1 MLNFRLLQ
9 AVRKM
14 NKKYTTDEYIRMIN
28 AALEDSLEKCGD
40 NVVSEAMKYSV
51 RNGGKRIRPLLLLEF
66 CRLCGGDVESA
77 LPFAC
82 AVEMIHTYSLIHDDL
97 PCMDND
103 DMRRGKPSCHIKFKE
118 HFALLAGD
126 SLLTYAFSSVLS
138 SSAAKNDPGMT
149 LEALSVLAEGAGNGG
164 MIGGQVIDLESEG
177 IQISSE
183 TLEKMDRL
191 KTGAL
196 IKASCVMGVI
206 AAHGTDES
214 KKAAATF
221 AEKLGQAFQVVD
233 DILDVIGN
241 EETLGKPIG
250 SDAESEKST
259 YVSLLGLEMSQIFAK
274 KLTDEALKSLELF
287 DGDAAYLKDFS
298 QKLLSRRN

>member
-1 MLNFRLLQ
+1 
-9 AVRKM
+9 M

-138 SSAAKNDPGMT
+138 SSAAKKDPEMT

>member
-126 SLLTYAFSSVLS
+126 SLLTYAFSSVLG
-138 SSAAKNDPGMT
+138 SSAAKKDPEMT

-287 DGDAAYLKDFS
+287 GGDAAYLKDFS

>member
-1 MLNFRLLQ
+1 
-9 AVRKM
+9 M

-126 SLLTYAFSSVLS
+126 SLLTYAFSSVLG
-138 SSAAKNDPGMT
+138 SSAAKKDPEMT

-183 TLEKMDRL
+183 TLENMDRL

-287 DGDAAYLKDFS
+287 GGDAAYLKDFS

>member
-1 MLNFRLLQ
+1 
-9 AVRKM
+9 M
-14 NKKYTTDEYIRMIN
+14 NKKYTTDEYVSMIN
-28 AALEDSLEKCGD
+28 AALEKALEKCGD
-40 NVVSEAMKYSV
+40 NVVSDAMKYSV

-66 CRLCGGDVESA
+66 CRLCGGDVQAA

-82 AVEMIHTYSLIHDDL
+82 ALEMIHTYSLIHDDL

-103 DMRRGKPSCHIKFKE
+103 DMRRGKPSCHVKFGE
-118 HFALLAGD
+118 NFALLAGD
-126 SLLTYAFSSVLS
+126 SLLTFAFSSVLNNDF
-138 SSAAKNDPGMT
+138 AKADPART
-149 LEALSVLAEGAGNGG
+149 IEALGVLADCAGNAG
-164 MIGGQVIDLESEG
+164 MIGGQVVDLESEG
-177 IQISSE
+177 IQITSE

-196 IKASCVMGVI
+196 IKAACVMGVI
-206 AAHGTDES
+206 VAGGSNEA
-214 KKAAATF
+214 KKAAASY

-241 EETLGKPIG
+241 EEMLGKPIG

-274 KLTDEALKSLELF
+274 KLTDEALSSLEF
-287 DGDAAYLKDFS
+287 FGDEAEYLRDFS
-298 QKLLSRRN
+298 KKLLSRRN